1 MRPTGDNPAVIHV
14 MVRRRTD
21 DKALLESMN
30 ANWGRWR
37 RMALLEHSELIFSM
51 AV

>member
-1 MRPTGDNPAVIHV
+1 MRPTGDNPAVIQV
-14 MVRRRTD
+14 MVRRRTG

-37 RMALLEHSELIFSM
+37 HMALLGHSELIFSM
-51 AV
+51 VV